1 VKWLRERVL
10 NKELLFGTFLNL
22 GSSLTAEIAGRAGFD
37 WLLIDLEHG
46 AGNRQELLYQLQ
58 AIESTPAVPFV
69 RIAWN
74 DPIRFKQILD
84 LGASGIMVPYI
95 QTAEEARRAVAAMR
109 YPPTGIRGVAVM
121 NRACAFG
128 PGFDEYFNT
137 ASSRLVTIL
146 QIETA
151 EAIKSVEEIAA
162 VDGADV
168 LFVGPMD
175 LSVGLG
181 IAQQWSHP
189 DLRAALSK
197 VVNAC
202 RKFGKAAGMIAMNE
216 SHIDQVLADGFTMV
230 ACSSDSGA
238 VVKGLQSI
246 ANSFRKH
253 GQAVKS
259 VTRRDDRG

>member
-10 NKELLFGTFLNL
+10 NRELLVGTFLNL
-22 GSSLTAEIAGRAGFD
+22 GSSLTAEIAGNAGFD

-46 AGNRQELLYQLQ
+46 AGNRNELLLQLQ

-74 DPIRFKQILD
+74 DPIMFKQTLD

-95 QTAEEARRAVAAMR
+95 QDAEEARKAVSAMR
-109 YPPTGIRGVAVM
+109 YPPAGIRGVAVM
-121 NRACAFG
+121 NRACSFG
-128 PGFDEYFNT
+128 PGFNDYFNS
-137 ASSRLVTIL
+137 ASSNLVTIL

-151 EAIKSVEEIAA
+151 DAIKNIEQIAA

-181 IAQQWSHP
+181 IAQQWDHP
-189 DLRAALSK
+189 TLRSALEK
-197 VVNAC
+197 VVKASQ
-202 RKFGKAAGMIAMNE
+202 KAGKAAGMIVMSE
-216 SHIDQVLADGFTMV
+216 DQIERALDDGFTML
-230 ACSSDSGA
+230 AYSSDSA
-238 VVKGLQSI
+238 VVVKGLRSI
-246 ANSFRKH
+246 AGSFRKNPK
-253 GQAVKS
+253 ATAKV
-259 VTRRDDRG
+259 

>member
-1 VKWLRERVL
+1 VKWLRERLL
-10 NKELLFGTFLNL
+10 NKELLIGTFLNL
-22 GSSLTAEIAGRAGFD
+22 GSSVTAEIAGNAGFD
-37 WLLIDLEHG
+37 WVLIDLEHG

-74 DPIRFKQILD
+74 DPVMFKQVLD

-95 QTAEEARRAVAAMR
+95 QTVQEAERAVAAMR
-109 YPPTGIRGVAVM
+109 YPPAGIRGVAVM
-121 NRACAFG
+121 NRACGFG
-128 PGFDEYFNT
+128 PGFNDYFQS

-146 QIETA
+146 QIESA
-151 EAIKSVEEIAA
+151 EAIKNIDQIAA

-181 IAQQWSHP
+181 VPQQWNHP
-189 DLRAALSK
+189 TMRSALAK

-202 RKFGKAAGMIAMNE
+202 QKSGKAAGIILMNE
-216 SHIDQVLADGFTMV
+216 DQIEQAFADGFTV
-230 ACSSDSGA
+230 LSYSSDSAA
-238 VVKGLQSI
+238 VMKGLKSV
-246 ANSFRKH
+246 ADSFRKH
-253 GQAVKS
+253 GQAAKA
-259 VTRRDDRG
+259 

>member
-10 NKELLFGTFLNL
+10 NRELLFGTFLNL

-37 WLLIDLEHG
+37 WVLVDLEHG

-74 DPIRFKQILD
+74 DPIRFKQVLD
-84 LGASGIMVPYI
+84 LGASGIMVPYV
-95 QTAEEARRAVAAMR
+95 QTADEARRAVAAMR
-109 YPPTGIRGVAVM
+109 YPPAGNRGVAVM

-128 PGFDEYFNT
+128 PGFDEYFRA
-137 ASSRLVTIL
+137 ASSSLVAIL
-146 QIETA
+146 QVETA
-151 EAIKSVEEIAA
+151 ETIRNIEQIAA

-168 LFVGPMD
+168 LFIGPMD

-189 DLRAALSK
+189 DLREALGK
-197 VVNAC
+197 VVKAC
-202 RKFGKAAGMIAMNE
+202 KKFGKAAGIIVMNE
-216 SHIDQVLADGFTMV
+216 GQIEQALADGFTV
-230 ACSSDSGA
+230 LAYSSDSA
-238 VVKGLQSI
+238 VVVKGLQSI

-253 GQAVKS
+253 LQAARV
-259 VTRRDDRG
+259 

>member
-1 VKWLRERVL
+1 MKWLRERVL

-22 GSSLTAEIAGRAGFD
+22 GSSLTAEIAGHVGFD

-58 AIESTPAVPFV
+58 AIENTPAVPLV

-74 DPIRFKQILD
+74 DPIRFKQVLD

-95 QTAEEARRAVAAMR
+95 QTAEEARRSVAAMR
-109 YPPTGIRGVAVM
+109 YPPAGIRGVAVM
-121 NRACAFG
+121 NRACSFG

-151 EAIKSVEEIAA
+151 EAIKNIEEIAA

-181 IAQQWSHP
+181 IAKQWDHP

-216 SHIDQVLADGFTMV
+216 SQIDQVVADGFTMV

-238 VVKGLQSI
+238 LVKGLQSI

-253 GQAVKS
+253 GQAAKV
-259 VTRRDDRG
+259 

>member
-22 GSSLTAEIAGRAGFD
+22 GSSLTAEIAGHAGFD

-74 DPIRFKQILD
+74 DPIRFKKVLD

-95 QTAEEARRAVAAMR
+95 QSAEEARQAVAAMR
-109 YPPTGIRGVAVM
+109 YPPAGNRGVAVM

-128 PGFDEYFNT
+128 PGFDEYFKA
-137 ASSRLVTIL
+137 ASSKLVTIL

-151 EAIKSVEEIAA
+151 EAIRNLEQIAA
-162 VDGADV
+162 IEGADV

-202 RKFGKAAGMIAMNE
+202 KKFGKAAGMIVMNE
-216 SHIDQVLADGFTMV
+216 GQIDQAVADGFTML
-230 ACSSDSGA
+230 AYSSDSA
-238 VVKGLQSI
+238 VVVKGLQSI
-246 ANSFRKH
+246 AGSFRKH
-253 GQAVKS
+253 GQAAR
-259 VTRRDDRG
+259 T

>member
-1 VKWLRERVL
+1 MKWLHDRVR
-10 NKELLFGTFLNL
+10 KQELLVGTFLNL
-22 GSSLTAEIAGRAGFD
+22 GSSLTAEIAGNAGFD
-37 WLLIDLEHG
+37 WVLIDMEHG

-74 DPIRFKQILD
+74 DPVLVKQVLD
-84 LGASGIMVPYI
+84 LGVSGVMVPYV
-95 QTAEEARRAVAAMR
+95 QTADEARRAVAAMR
-109 YPPTGIRGVAVM
+109 YPPAGIRGVAVM
-121 NRACAFG
+121 NRACSFG
-128 PGFDEYFNT
+128 PGFDEYFKS
-137 ASSRLVTIL
+137 ASSNLVTIL

-151 EAIKSVEEIAA
+151 EAIKNVDEIAA

-181 IAQQWSHP
+181 IPQQWAHP
-189 DLRAALSK
+189 DLRAALKK

-202 RKFGKAAGMIAMNE
+202 RKAGKTAGMILMNE
-216 SHIDQVLADGFTMV
+216 DQIEQALADGFSMLSY
-230 ACSSDSGA
+230 SSDSA
-238 VVKGLQSI
+238 VVVKGLKSV

-253 GQAVKS
+253 AQTAKA
-259 VTRRDDRG
+259 

>member
-10 NKELLFGTFLNL
+10 HKELLVGTFLNL
-22 GSSLTAEIAGRAGFD
+22 GSSVTAEIAGNAGFD
-37 WLLIDLEHG
+37 WVLIDLEHG

-74 DPIRFKQILD
+74 DPVMFKQVLD

-95 QTAEEARRAVAAMR
+95 QTVQEAERAVAAMR

-128 PGFDEYFNT
+128 PGFREYFES
-137 ASSRLVTIL
+137 ASSKLVTIL
-146 QIETA
+146 QIESA
-151 EAIKSVEEIAA
+151 EAIKNIDQIAA

-181 IAQQWSHP
+181 VPQQWNHP
-189 DLRAALSK
+189 TMRSALAK

-202 RKFGKAAGMIAMNE
+202 QKAGKAAGIILMNE
-216 SHIDQVLADGFTMV
+216 DQIEQAFNDGFTV
-230 ACSSDSGA
+230 LSYSSDSAA
-238 VVKGLQSI
+238 VVKGLKSV
-246 ANSFRKH
+246 ADFFRKH
-253 GQAVKS
+253 GQAAKA
-259 VTRRDDRG
+259 

>member
-1 VKWLRERVL
+1 VV
-10 NKELLFGTFLNL
+10 GTFLNL
-22 GSSLTAEIAGRAGFD
+22 GSSLTAEIAGNAGFD
-37 WLLIDLEHG
+37 WVLIDMEHG

-74 DPIRFKQILD
+74 DPVLVKQVLD
-84 LGASGIMVPYI
+84 LGVSGVMVPYV
-95 QTAEEARRAVAAMR
+95 QTADEARRAVAAMR
-109 YPPTGIRGVAVM
+109 YPPAGVRGVAVM
-121 NRACAFG
+121 NRACGFG
-128 PGFDEYFNT
+128 PGFDEYFKT
-137 ASSRLVTIL
+137 ASSNLVTIL

-151 EAIKSVEEIAA
+151 EAIRNVDDIAA

-181 IAQQWSHP
+181 IPQQWSHP
-189 DLRAALSK
+189 DMRAALTK

-202 RKFGKAAGMIAMNE
+202 RKAGKTAGTILMNE
-216 SHIDQVLADGFTMV
+216 DQIEQALADGFTML
-230 ACSSDSGA
+230 SYGSDSA
-238 VVKGLQSI
+238 VVVKGLKSI

-253 GQAVKS
+253 AHSAKV
-259 VTRRDDRG
+259 

>member
-1 VKWLRERVL
+1 MKWLRERVL
-10 NKELLFGTFLNL
+10 NKELLVGTFLNL

-84 LGASGIMVPYI
+84 LGASGIMVPYV
-95 QTAEEARRAVAAMR
+95 QTADEARRAVAAMR
-109 YPPTGIRGVAVM
+109 FPPAGNRGVAVM

-128 PGFDEYFNT
+128 PGFDEYFTT
-137 ASSRLVTIL
+137 ASSNLVTIL
-146 QIETA
+146 QVETA
-151 EAIKSVEEIAA
+151 ETIRNVEQIAA
-162 VDGADV
+162 VEGADV

-181 IAQQWSHP
+181 IAQQWNHP

-202 RKFGKAAGMIAMNE
+202 KKFGKAAGMIVMNE
-216 SHIDQVLADGFTMV
+216 GQIEQALADGFTML
-230 ACSSDSGA
+230 AYSSDSA
-238 VVKGLQSI
+238 VVVKGLQSI
-246 ANSFRKH
+246 ASSFRKH
-253 GQAVKS
+253 VEAAR
-259 VTRRDDRG
+259 T

>member
-10 NKELLFGTFLNL
+10 NKELLVGTFLNL
-22 GSSLTAEIAGRAGFD
+22 GSSLTAEIAGHAGFD

-74 DPIRFKQILD
+74 DPIRFKKVLD
-84 LGASGIMVPYI
+84 LGASGIMVPYV

-109 YPPTGIRGVAVM
+109 YPPAGNRGVAVM

-128 PGFDEYFNT
+128 PGFDEYFKT
-137 ASSRLVTIL
+137 ASSKLVTIL

-151 EAIKSVEEIAA
+151 EAIRNVEQIAA
-162 VDGADV
+162 VEGADV

-189 DLRAALSK
+189 ELRAALSK

-202 RKFGKAAGMIAMNE
+202 KKFDKAAGMIVMNE
-216 SHIDQVLADGFTMV
+216 GQIDQALADGFTML
-230 ACSSDSGA
+230 AYGSDSA
-238 VVKGLQSI
+238 VVVKGLQSI
-246 ANSFRKH
+246 ASSFRKH
-253 GQAVKS
+253 EQAVR
-259 VTRRDDRG
+259 T

>member
-1 VKWLRERVL
+1 MKWLRERVTSG
-10 NKELLFGTFLNL
+10 ELLVGTFLNL
-22 GSSLTAEIAGRAGFD
+22 GSSLTAEIAGNAGFD
-37 WLLIDLEHG
+37 WVLIDLEHG

-74 DPIRFKQILD
+74 DPVLFKQVLD
-84 LGASGIMVPYI
+84 LGASGIMVPYV
-95 QTAEEARRAVAAMR
+95 QTADEARRAAAAVR
-109 YPPTGIRGVAVM
+109 YPPEGIRGVAAM
-121 NRACAFG
+121 NRACSFG
-128 PGFDEYFNT
+128 PGFDEYFKT
-137 ASSRLVTIL
+137 ASSKLVTIL

-151 EAIKSVEEIAA
+151 EAIRNIEQIAS

-181 IAQQWSHP
+181 IPMLWSHP
-189 DLRAALSK
+189 DLRSALKK

-202 RKFGKAAGMIAMNE
+202 RKAGKTAGMIVMNE
-216 SHIDQVLADGFTMV
+216 DQIEQAVADGFTMLSY
-230 ACSSDSGA
+230 SSDSSV

-246 ANSFRKH
+246 ASAFRKH
-253 GQAVKS
+253 AQAVK
-259 VTRRDDRG
+259 V